1 MATKEVKVKAG
12 YYDWREATDAEGN
25 YTSAEVPYFVFD
37 AEDET
42 GALAAVREEAP
53 AQIGRLYLEEV
64 AIDERM
70 TDTVYKVLATYRVDE
85 QRERAEGDSAD
96 AGNSDPAVSFDTT
109 GGTRHLNRSLATIS
123 ITPAEA
129 TNYGGAIE
137 VDGEGNVNG
146 VDVTMPVMTFSETH
160 TFAPSKVTTA
170 YRKQLFLLTGT
181 VNQAAFRGFAIG
193 EVLFLGASGQKN
205 GEFWDITF
213 KFAVSPNRTNLKV
226 TDSLI
231 VSSKYG
237 WDYLWVKFGEKV
249 VNGAIVKEP
258 IAAYVE
264 RVYEAGDFSKLKLE
278 KAKTPTA

>member
-1 MATKEVKVKAG
+1 MG
-12 YYDWREATDAEGN
+12 HC
-25 YTSAEVPYFVFD
+25 
-37 AEDET
+37 
-42 GALAAVREEAP
+42 
-53 AQIGRLYLEEV
+53 
-64 AIDERM
+64 
-70 TDTVYKVLATYRVDE
+70 
-85 QRERAEGDSAD
+85 AD

-109 GGTRHLNRSLATIS
+109 GGTRHLNRSLATTS

-181 VNQAAFRGFAIG
+181 VNQTAFRGFAIG

-213 KFAVSPNRTNLKV
+213 KFAVSPNRTNIKV
-226 TDSLI
+226 SDT
-231 VSSKYG
+231 VTVAKKRG
-237 WDYLWVKFGEKV
+237 WDYLWVRFGEKAV
-249 VNGAIVKEP
+249 QGALLKVP

-264 RVYEAGDFSKLKLE
+264 RVYEDGDFSQLGL
-278 KAKTPTA
+278 AKP

>member
-37 AEDET
+37 AEDEA

-85 QRERAEGDSAD
+85 QRERAGGDSAD
-96 AGNSDPAVSFDTT
+96 AGNSDPTVSFDTT

-123 ITPAEA
+123 MTPAEA

-278 KAKTPTA
+278 KVETTS